1 MPANSGAIPIWGH
14 LASYDDLTNKDWTY
28 GTIHDRTYVLFK
40 GMYIGD
46 FPSYGTRYE
55 IKLTSGVR
63 NTYFGLDSTCE
74 TVFFTQEKKYDD
86 FLKEAGLLD
95 TIKNLKKDIADSEE
109 SIMDM
114 EVACLNGD
122 DSYSS
127 SKEKRLQQDLD
138 ETKQDL
144 AKELDS
150 LYQRY
155 YHFIGPTHAE
165 AFQRVVDAKC
175 METREIDVE
184 GWDYSGKAYTL
195 STADA
200 EGNRTFLFDQPQP
213 QNDTVEPSDG
223 DDYAIYYKKFK
234 STTKVPN
241 QPRER
246 DLETFTLCRE
256 HYRLYDICG
265 GFYAVAD
272 AQRAFLFSN
281 LRLPGLYKNVPA
293 KALLTT
299 IQGISAHLKYLP
311 CRKDHPNCLND
322 PRVHRANVPLNEVE
336 MCDILKR
343 AMHPAVCEQFEK
355 DNKGKNLWEKPTEMA
370 NDLDQIIELLPAD
383 HPAKQDK
390 RKESKKFDKKS
401 GKDKSKSGKAKSKS
415 GDNGNGNVH
424 CNKCEKMGEKP
435 IVVGSHITQ
444 KCERWMWD
452 RDKNKYVPRNDDG
465 KKSYTPRDKSKKQVH
480 NHNHDDE
487 RRTPRTSYRSGGGS
501 SRKRHRGS
509 GSRRGRS
516 RSRSY
521 SRSRSR
527 SYSSDYSEYSRSRS
541 PSEDSRRR
549 GRGRR
554 NRRR

>member
-1 MPANSGAIPIWGH
+1 MPVISGAIPIWGH
-14 LASYDDLTNKDWTY
+14 LSSYDDLSAKDWTY
-28 GTIHDRTYVLFK
+28 GTIHDRVYVPFK
-40 GMYIGD
+40 GMYTGD
-46 FPSYGTRYE
+46 FPSYGTKYE

-63 NTYFGLDSTCE
+63 NTYYGLNCTCE
-74 TVFFTQEKKYDD
+74 TVFFTQEKKFDD

-95 TIKNLKKDIADSEE
+95 TITNLKKDIADAEE
-109 SIMDM
+109 RIMDM

-122 DSYSS
+122 GSYSS
-127 SKEKRLQQDLD
+127 SKEKRLRADLED
-138 ETKQDL
+138 TKKDL
-144 AKELDS
+144 VKELDS

-165 AFQRVVDAKC
+165 AFQRVVDNKC
-175 METREIDVE
+175 QERRAIDEEV
-184 GWDYSGKAYTL
+184 WDYSGKAYTL
-195 STADA
+195 SNPDN
-200 EGNRTFLFDQPQP
+200 EGVRTFLFDQPQP

-234 STTKVPN
+234 STITVPN
-241 QPRER
+241 QSRER
-246 DLETFTLCRE
+246 DLETFNLCRE

-272 AQRAFLFSN
+272 AQRAFLKNN

-299 IQGISAHLKYLP
+299 IQGISAHLQYLP

-322 PRVHRANVPLNEVE
+322 PRVHRANIPLNEVE

-355 DNKGKNLWEKPTEMA
+355 DNKGTNLFDKPTDMA
-370 NDLDQIIELLPAD
+370 NDLDQIIELLPAN
-383 HPAKQDK
+383 HAAKQDK
-390 RKESKKFDKKS
+390 RKEMKKDKKS

-415 GDNGNGNVH
+415 SDNGNGEMH

-435 IVVGSHITQ
+435 LVVGSHITQ

-452 RDKNKYVPRNDDG
+452 RDKNKYVPRNSQER
-465 KKSYTPRDKSKKQVH
+465 KTYTPRDKSKKQVH

-501 SRKRHRGS
+501 SRKRRGS
-509 GSRRGRS
+509 GRRGRS

-527 SYSSDYSEYSRSRS
+527 SYSSDSSDYSRSRS

-549 GRGRR
+549 SRGRR
-554 NRRR
+554 HRRK